1 MQKNA
6 RETRV
11 VFRLD
16 DVSASSDHAVEQI
29 LFETF
34 FESGIPLTVGAIPF
48 LCDGDVHDPAA
59 EGELPLPQEK
69 LAFLA
74 ERRARGGLEVAQHG
88 CSHQVRSG
96 VGYRTEFCGRPVS
109 EQRAVI
115 ARGKALLEGYF
126 PVNSFIPP
134 WNSYDEA
141 TLQALAELGFEVLSA
156 DVFGPLRAA
165 GGLQFLPSTTSL
177 GQLSRA
183 LEAAGNARASRAVIV
198 VLLHAY
204 DFRESGSARA
214 TMAAGEL
221 KDLLEAL
228 PRDSGFRFLTLEGC
242 AAEGGG
248 YSAGALRRARQRARI
263 ARHLPSFVRRAFAPE
278 GVALYSKDRTL
289 PRGAHR
295 GSASTE

>member
-1 MQKNA
+1 MKKSGTRMQKNA

-109 EQRAVI
+109 EQRVVI
-115 ARGKALLEGYF
+115 ARGK
-126 PVNSFIPP
+126 
-134 WNSYDEA
+134 
-141 TLQALAELGFEVLSA
+141 
-156 DVFGPLRAA
+156 
-165 GGLQFLPSTTSL
+165 
-177 GQLSRA
+177 
-183 LEAAGNARASRAVIV
+183 
-198 VLLHAY
+198 
-204 DFRESGSARA
+204 
-214 TMAAGEL
+214 
-221 KDLLEAL
+221 AL